1 MAKMTLLMPVF
12 NEEKSIA
19 RIVSEFYKAVSKE
32 VSCEIVLCEDGS
44 TDNTK
49 EVLLK
54 LQKKLPIKLHLSEE
68 RKGYH
73 KASRDALSVVETPLV
88 FMVDSDGQYLPDD
101 FPNGL
106 KHIPEY
112 DIVIGR
118 RIGSKE
124 SLHRRMLRTGFN
136 AIIRTVFPSIP
147 IRDFDAGYK
156 IIKKN
161 VIDKVLQD
169 NISCLPYSFNAEF
182 LIRSYYHGFKI
193 KEFEIRHVKREF
205 GETSI
210 YPLRKLPKIIF
221 AQLSGIIKLKLELR
235 KQKNN

>member
-1 MAKMTLLMPVF
+1 MTLLMPVY
-12 NEEKSIA
+12 NEEKSIV

-54 LQKKLPIKLHLSEE
+54 LQKELPIKLYLGEE
-68 RKGYH
+68 RKGYQ
-73 KASRDALSVVETPLV
+73 KAVRDALSVVETSLV
-88 FMVDSDGQYLPDD
+88 FVVDSDGQYLPDD
-101 FPNGL
+101 FPKGL
-106 KHIPEY
+106 KYISEY
-112 DIVIGR
+112 DIAIGR
-118 RIGSKE
+118 RMGSKE
-124 SLHRRMLRTGFN
+124 NLHRRIIRTGFN
-136 AIIRTVFPSIP
+136 AILRAVFPTIP

-156 IIKKN
+156 IMKKK

-193 KEFEIRHVKREF
+193 KEFEIRHVEREF

-210 YPLRKLPKIIF
+210 YPFRKLPKIIF
-221 AQLSGIIKLKLELR
+221 AQLRGVIKLKLELSR
-235 KQKNN
+235 LQNN